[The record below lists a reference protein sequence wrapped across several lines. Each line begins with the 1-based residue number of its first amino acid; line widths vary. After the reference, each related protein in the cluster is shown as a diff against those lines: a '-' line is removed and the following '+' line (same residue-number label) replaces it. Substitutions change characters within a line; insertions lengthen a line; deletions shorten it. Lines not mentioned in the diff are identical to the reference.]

1 MAGSIAHITL
11 TAGEP
16 AGIGPD
22 LLIKIA
28 ERELGCKITAIVDR
42 DLLDQRAQ
50 QLGSKIRCHKGA
62 DGGLRFG
69 AFRLTQEQHLAAAVS
84 PGRLDVNNARYAF
97 QSIKTAVLGCLDGQY
112 DAMVTAPVHKGIIND
127 AGIVFS
133 GHTELIAK
141 VCGVEK
147 PVMMLANQDMR
158 VALMTTHLPLQDVP
172 AAINGDLI
180 REVIT
185 IVHADLRSKF
195 GINAPRILVCGLNPH
210 AGEDGHLGREES
222 EIIEPCLFTLRKEG
236 IKVRGPIPADT
247 AFTPHM
253 LAQADVIIAMY
264 HDQGLPVI
272 KAQGFGQIVNITL
285 GLPIIRTSV
294 DHGTALDLAATG
306 KANEASLL
314 VAIEQA
320 KAMVNKDHQ

>member
-1 MAGSIAHITL
+1 MTHPLAHIAL

-22 LLIKIA
+22 LVIKIA
-28 ERELGCKITAIVDR
+28 AQNLACNITVLVDP

-50 QLGSKIRCHKGA
+50 QLGSKLRSQELA
-62 DGGLRFG
+62 DGKLVFG
-69 AFRLTQEQHLAAAVS
+69 SFSLAQNQKLAKAAT
-84 PGRLDVNNARYAF
+84 PGRLEANNAQYVF
-97 QSIKTAVLGCLDGQY
+97 SSIKNAAKGCLGGVY

-133 GHTELIAK
+133 GHTELIAE
-141 VCGVEK
+141 VCGVET
-147 PVMMLANQDMR
+147 PVMMLANQNMR
-158 VALMTTHLPLQDVP
+158 VALMTTHLPLQAVP
-172 AAINGDLI
+172 EAIDADLI
-180 REVIT
+180 HKIIT
-185 IVHADLRSKF
+185 IVHADLQSKF
-195 GINAPRILVCGLNPH
+195 GLKAPRILVCGLNPH
-210 AGEDGHLGREES
+210 AGEDGHLGREE
-222 EIIEPCLFTLRKEG
+222 IEMIQPSLVILKKQG
-236 IKVRGPIPADT
+236 INVLGPVPADT

-253 LAQADVIIAMY
+253 LAQADVVIAMY

-314 VAIEQA
+314 AAIDQA
-320 KAMVNKDHQ
+320 ILMVNKGH